1 MSEYREKRTIAEDIP
16 VGRTVVGSRPIV
28 ETQYESVVHERRGMS
43 GVAVGALVLAAIA
56 AAIVITMLVFNSQQK
71 NTDQEMADR
80 ARIAAAQQTPAQPS
94 QQAPIIVN
102 VPPSASQPAP
112 APITA
117 PAPSLSAPT
126 AAAQSSVD
134 VELDVT
140 SKLLDDQ
147 ELHSYSLDVKV
158 SGGIATLSG
167 RVPYEDLKA
176 RAETLTRTVKGV
188 RSVINN
194 ITVQS

>member
-71 NTDQEMADR
+71 NNDQEMADR

-102 VPPSASQPAP
+102 VPPSSSQPA

-147 ELHSYSLDVKV
+147 ELRSYSVDVKV

-188 RSVINN
+188 RSVVNN
-194 ITVQS
+194 IDVRS

>member
-1 MSEYREKRTIAEDIP
+1 MSEYREKRTIAEE
-16 VGRTVVGSRPIV
+16 SRPIV

-43 GVAVGALVLAAIA
+43 GVAVGALVVAAIA

-80 ARIAAAQQTPAQPS
+80 ARIAAAQQTPAS

-102 VPPSASQPAP
+102 VPPSSSQPAA

-126 AAAQSSVD
+126 ATAPSSVD
-134 VELDVT
+134 VELDIT

-147 ELHSYSLDVKV
+147 DLRSYSVDVKV

-188 RSVINN
+188 RSVVNN
-194 ITVQS
+194 IDVRS

>member
-16 VGRTVVGSRPIV
+16 IGRTVVGSRPIV
-28 ETQYESVVHERRGMS
+28 ETQYESVVHERQGMS
-43 GVAVGALVLAAIA
+43 GLAVGALVLAAIA

-80 ARIAAAQQTPAQPS
+80 ARIAAAQQTSAQPS

-102 VPPSASQPAP
+102 VPPSASQPAA

-117 PAPSLSAPT
+117 PPPSLSAPT
-126 AAAQSSVD
+126 AAAPSSVD

-147 ELHSYSLDVKV
+147 ELRSYSVDVKV

-167 RVPYEDLKA
+167 RVPNEDLKA
-176 RAETLTRTVKGV
+176 RAETVARTVKGV
-188 RSVINN
+188 RSVVNN
-194 ITVQS
+194 IDVRS

>member
-16 VGRTVVGSRPIV
+16 VGRTVVGSQPIV

-102 VPPSASQPAP
+102 VPPSSSQPA

-117 PAPSLSAPT
+117 PPPSLSAPT
-126 AAAQSSVD
+126 AAAPSSVD

-140 SKLLDDQ
+140 SKLRDDQ
-147 ELHSYSLDVKV
+147 ELRSYSVDVKV

-188 RSVINN
+188 RSVVNN
-194 ITVQS
+194 IDVRS

>member
-16 VGRTVVGSRPIV
+16 RGRTIVGSRPIV
-28 ETQYESVVHERRGMS
+28 ETQYESVVHERPGMS
-43 GVAVGALVLAAIA
+43 GLAVGALVLAAIA
-56 AAIVITMLVFNSQQK
+56 AAIVITMLIFNSQQK

-102 VPPSASQPAP
+102 VPPSSSQPA
-112 APITA
+112 APMTA
-117 PAPSLSAPT
+117 PPPSLSAPT
-126 AAAQSSVD
+126 AAAPSSAD
-134 VELDVT
+134 VESDIT

-147 ELHSYSLDVKV
+147 DLRSYSVDVKV

-176 RAETLTRTVKGV
+176 RAEKVAKTVKGV
-188 RSVINN
+188 HGVVNN
-194 ITVQS
+194 IDVRS

>member
-1 MSEYREKRTIAEDIP
+1 MSEYREKRTIAEEIP
-16 VGRTVVGSRPIV
+16 VGRTIVGGRPMV
-28 ETQYESVVHERRGMS
+28 ETQYESVVHEGRGMS
-43 GVAVGALVLAAIA
+43 GLAVGALVLAAIA

-102 VPPSASQPAP
+102 VPPSSSQPA
-112 APITA
+112 APMTA
-117 PAPSLSAPT
+117 PPPSLSAPT
-126 AAAQSSVD
+126 AAAPSSAD
-134 VELDVT
+134 VESDIT

-147 ELHSYSLDVKV
+147 DLRSYSVDVKV

-176 RAETLTRTVKGV
+176 RAEKVAKTVKGV
-188 RSVINN
+188 HGVVNN
-194 ITVQS
+194 IDVRS